1 MLKWTNKKCKNF
13 NIYSVA
19 RKTPRYIIILHLC
32 TKILDMIYSS
42 WYRVWPTETG
52 NYGSLFALLHPI
64 LKTQKIKRKKQLLE
78 ISSFYTSVPK
88 TTLIWGMLL
97 ETQWDRQTILL
108 FRAIFCPFNPLT
120 TRKIKILK
128 KTEIHLE
135 MSSFYIC
142 VPKIMIWCM
151 LPEIWSITDI
161 IFYHF
166 RSIFVVSA
174 PENPGNQIYKK
185 IKKKKKKK
193 KKNHLEISSFYTSV
207 PKIKII
213 CSTVLEIWCM
223 MDVIIFHFGL
233 FFALSFPLPPTSNC
247 PKNLN

>member
-1 MLKWTNKKCKNF
+1 MLQEKHPD
-13 NIYSVA
+13 I
-19 RKTPRYIIILHLC
+19 
-32 TKILDMIYSS
+32 
-42 WYRVWPTETG
+42 
-52 NYGSLFALLHPI
+52 SLFYTCVPKFLIWYTVLDI
-64 LKTQKIKRKKQLLE
+64 ECDRLKLAIMGHYLPFYTPSSKPKKSKEKKQLLE

-108 FRAIFCPFNPLT
+108 FRAIFCPFNPLK

-128 KTEIHLE
+128 KSEIHLE

-174 PENPGNQIYKK
+174 PENPGNQNFKK

-193 KKNHLEISSFYTSV
+193 KKPPRDIIILHKCTKNQDHMLYCSWDMVHDGCNYFSFWTIFCPFISPASHL
-207 PKIKII
+207 
-213 CSTVLEIWCM
+213 
-223 MDVIIFHFGL
+223 
-233 FFALSFPLPPTSNC
+233 
-247 PKNLN
+247 